1 MRLIDKDNLR
11 KPSKGIF
18 IYQDEFE
25 DDVQHIAFE
34 AYTKDDI
41 EREPTVQ
48 AIPIEWLKRWFER
61 QVWQGSS
68 PTDRIHCKASD
79 IIEDWEKENEHNRL
93 G

>member
-25 DDVQHIAFE
+25 DDVQHVAFE

-48 AIPIEWLKRWFER
+48 AIPIEWFEWLLDTIGDGMYNLR
-61 QVWQGSS
+61 AV
-68 PTDRIHCKASD
+68 IK
-79 IIEDWEKENEHNRL
+79 DWERYKENWGKENANNKTE
-93 G
+93 